1 MKILMHQCCAP
12 CSVYTVKV
20 LKKSFDTIYGYYYN
34 PNIHPVKEF
43 YLRLESVEK
52 FNKKNNINSIIDEYY
67 GLKEFVRKSVYREEN
82 RCVFCYA
89 WRIEKAAAV
98 AKKGNF
104 DYFTTTLLFSK
115 MQNHEL
121 IKELCQSFARKYG
134 VPFYYNDFR
143 EGWNEGL
150 SESKNMDIYRQQY
163 CGCIYSEEYRYKKQ
177 LSGYYKKGRPIMDN
191 RV

>member
-1 MKILMHQCCAP
+1 
-12 CSVYTVKV
+12 
-20 LKKSFDTIYGYYYN
+20 
-34 PNIHPVKEF
+34 
-43 YLRLESVEK
+43 
-52 FNKKNNINSIIDEYY
+52 
-67 GLKEFVRKSVYREEN
+67 
-82 RCVFCYA
+82 VFCYA